1 MITNPSEP
9 TNRLV
14 DSAAQSAEQAI
25 KSTQRVANGALDGL
39 SHGVKDLQDQAKPL
53 LNRAAEQASDM
64 AHRSLE
70 AAREGSHRIRDQAQ
84 HATDSTL
91 GYIRHEP
98 VKAVL
103 IAAAT
108 GAALMALIGLMNR
121 SRHHD

>member
-9 TNRLV
+9 TNRMV
-14 DSAAQSAEQAI
+14 DSAAQSADHAI
-25 KSTQRVANGALDGL
+25 KSTQRVANQALDGL
-39 SHGVKDLQDQAKPL
+39 SNGVKDLQDQAKPL
-53 LNRAAEQASDM
+53 LSRAAEQAADM

-70 AAREGSHRIRDQAQ
+70 AAREGTQKVREQAQ

-108 GAALMALIGLMNR
+108 GAALMALIGLMSR

>member
-70 AAREGSHRIRDQAQ
+70 AAREGSQRIRDQAQ

-91 GYIRHEP
+91 GYIKQEP

-108 GAALMALIGLMNR
+108 GAALMALIGLMSR

>member
-70 AAREGSHRIRDQAQ
+70 AAREGSQRIRDQAQ

-91 GYIRHEP
+91 GYIKQEP